1 MNGVV
6 PPSDEWTAQASL
18 RRWLAARTPVPP
30 PALAARLAEL
40 ALPYEGHVPMSEAL
54 LLASGDVLR
63 RLLHDGQ
70 TARDGALELL
80 TADALATYAFEAEGD
95 TPDDLDARCAWAM
108 RYFSAIADPA

>member
-1 MNGVV
+1 MTIR
-6 PPSDEWTAQASL
+6 DEGRGRTTL
-18 RRWLAARTPVPP
+18 GRWLAEREPAPP

-40 ALPYEGHVPMSEAL
+40 SSASDERESIPEAL
-54 LLASGDVLR
+54 VIASGEVLR

-80 TADALATYAFEAEGD
+80 AADALATYAFEAEGD
-95 TPDDLDARCAWAM
+95 APVDLDARCSWAM